1 MRNQLLGDRYRIK
14 GLIGEGGMASVYVAI
29 DEKLGRR
36 VAIKILHAHLTQH
49 ADIRQRFHQEARA
62 VSQLDHPNI
71 IKVFDFSGEDSSQL
85 WIVSEVLKGKNLAQY
100 VQKFRNSALHPIVGT
115 LIAREICRA
124 LQYAH
129 SKGIV
134 HRDIKPENIMVLT
147 DGRIKLMDFGISKN
161 LRRSDVTM
169 TGTMMGSPSYM
180 SPEQI
185 RGRDMDHRTDIY
197 SLAVL
202 HYEII
207 CGILPFIGNTTPD
220 VISKIMAGRYLA
232 PNKILPEIPRTL
244 SNIIVKGMNLKAEDR
259 FSNAQSL
266 GEALDGF
273 LREFGFIESHVELER
288 FFHAPEQ
295 FDMRLRELN
304 VKFKNEVTKKAN
316 RPPSLPT
323 VRHQNART
331 RMIDAEHQ
339 TEVATLRQ
347 ALGSEM
353 QPTMRGPNHRTPT
366 QITTRHQPPKPGR
379 VPPSAPTSQPPRAW
393 DYRRPKVPT
402 GGGQNS
408 GGVRHQRAADKRPN
422 YRRMDAHTMA
432 FPPAGSYHQRNPRRI
447 LMWTGGLLLVV
458 AAFLYFGLAKMSREF
473 MEEVAYTTAM
483 DIPKPKK
490 TRKSQRQT
498 KVAKRPPVTASVE
511 KQDPAE
517 LPAAAIPSPKAD
529 PTTELPSFKRPE
541 RAIDNKKESSVKSYD
556 IKTPPPKVKPVKK
569 SPSRRVIGKK
579 APEPPT
585 KPKTTGPAVAVVEK
599 APSTPDRPAPSREIP
614 ASSSSAPKT
623 GKPTG
628 EQPVKEAYTAPESVA
643 PPTTPEAVKP
653 APESQSTAEV
663 PVFIIAEP
671 AAQVLIDGR
680 DVGTTNDLN
689 SRRRGFKV
697 PPGSHTLEL
706 RRSGFKTLT
715 TSIEASP
722 GKKNRFSYTLTR
734 EEKTVRF
741 TLRTSH
747 FPATARIQQV
757 NGDKKME
764 INLSSNSSAVNLAP
778 GTYQVT
784 MSFGGKTIERTVT
797 LSSRSGALTFNADF
811 TKFSSQGEKP

>member
-1 MRNQLLGDRYRIK
+1 MRNQILGDRYRIK

-71 IKVFDFSGEDSSQL
+71 IKVFDFSGENSSQL

-100 VQKFRNSALHPIVGT
+100 VQKFSNSALHPIVGT

-232 PNKILPEIPRTL
+232 PNKILPEIPRSL

-259 FSNAQSL
+259 FANAQSL

-295 FDMRLRELN
+295 FDARLRELN
-304 VKFKNEVTKKAN
+304 VKFRNEVTKRAN
-316 RPPSLPT
+316 RPASLPT
-323 VRHQNART
+323 ARHQNART

-347 ALGSEM
+347 ALGTEIQS
-353 QPTMRGPNHRTPT
+353 TMRVPNHRMPT
-366 QITTRHQPPKPGR
+366 QIATRHQPPRPGR
-379 VPPSAPTSQPPRAW
+379 VPPSAPKSQPPRAW

-402 GGGQNS
+402 GGGHSS
-408 GGVRHQRAADKRPN
+408 GGARHQRAADKRAN

-432 FPPAGSYHQRNPRRI
+432 FPPAGSYHQRSPRRI
-447 LMWTGGLLLVV
+447 LIWAGGLLLVV

-473 MEEVAYTTAM
+473 MEEVAYTTSM

-498 KVAKRPPVTASVE
+498 KVAKRPPVIASVE

-517 LPAAAIPSPKAD
+517 LPATASPSPKAD
-529 PTTELPSFKRPE
+529 PVTELPRFKRPE
-541 RAIDNKKESSVKSYD
+541 RPIDTKKESSVKSYD
-556 IKTPPPKVKPVKK
+556 IKTPPPKVKLAKK
-569 SPSRRVIGKK
+569 AYSSRVVTKKPSEPPSRH
-579 APEPPT
+579 
-585 KPKTTGPAVAVVEK
+585 KPSGPAVAVVDRALNSSDYHGVDREK
-599 APSTPDRPAPSREIP
+599 PASIPSTP
-614 ASSSSAPKT
+614 KT
-623 GKPTG
+623 GNPTG
-628 EQPVKEAYTAPESVA
+628 DQPVKEGYSAPESVNKST
-643 PPTTPEAVKP
+643 PPESVKP
-653 APESQSTAEV
+653 APEPQSMADV
-663 PVFIIAEP
+663 PVFIISEP
-671 AAQVLIDGR
+671 AAQVMIDGR
-680 DVGTTNDLN
+680 EVGTTNDLN

-722 GKKNRFSYTLTR
+722 GKKNRFNYTLTR

-747 FPATARIQQV
+747 FPAIAHIQQV

-764 INLSSNSSAVNLAP
+764 INLSSNSSSVNLAP
-778 GTYQVT
+778 GSYQVT

-811 TKFSSQGEKP
+811 TKFSSQGERP